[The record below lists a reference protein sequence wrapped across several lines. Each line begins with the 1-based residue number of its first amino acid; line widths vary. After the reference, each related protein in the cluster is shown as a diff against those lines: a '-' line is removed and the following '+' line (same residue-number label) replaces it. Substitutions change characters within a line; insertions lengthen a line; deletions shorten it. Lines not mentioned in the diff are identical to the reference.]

1 MPARVAA
8 RASPGTR
15 ARRPLEV
22 VSMALVHGPDGE
34 GQLGMRLWSQGQRSE
49 LGLGRVELWD
59 GSRRR
64 GRGREQR
71 PATELWY

>member
-1 MPARVAA
+1 
-8 RASPGTR
+8 
-15 ARRPLEV
+15 
-22 VSMALVHGPDGE
+22 MALVHGPDGE
-34 GQLGMRLWSQGQRSE
+34 GQLGMRLWSRGQRSE